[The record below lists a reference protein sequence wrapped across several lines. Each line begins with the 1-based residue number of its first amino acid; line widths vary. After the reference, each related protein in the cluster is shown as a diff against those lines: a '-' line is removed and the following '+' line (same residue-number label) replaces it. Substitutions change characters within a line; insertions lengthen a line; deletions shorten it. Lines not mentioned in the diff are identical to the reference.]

1 MAARR
6 LKNFV
11 FGTLTIVLSV
21 AFTLLLAEASAIA
34 YLTMRD
40 GKYVSAHQRFE
51 NADHP
56 WFQGTIERPTDTYYC
71 KHVDTLFPHP
81 YLGWVYHGNPPCG
94 YPSSINNVGTQRHD
108 FPAQKIPD
116 RYVIMLTGGSVAT
129 YVGGGNQQFVGGGLH
144 PPYLERAL
152 NERWESPNG
161 KPFLVLQGSAGG
173 WKQPQQATMF
183 ILYAGILDAVG
194 TLHRADRPT

>member
-1 MAARR
+1 MLQMPALRFSQLRRADAHFKLARDNLHTRAISDGGAMAGRR

-94 YPSSINNVGTQRHD
+94 YPSSINNVGTQR
-108 FPAQKIPD
+108 
-116 RYVIMLTGGSVAT
+116 
-129 YVGGGNQQFVGGGLH
+129 
-144 PPYLERAL
+144 
-152 NERWESPNG
+152 
-161 KPFLVLQGSAGG
+161 
-173 WKQPQQATMF
+173 
-183 ILYAGILDAVG
+183 
-194 TLHRADRPT
+194 